1 MSLTVEE
8 LTFGYDQKAVLEN
21 VSFSAE
27 DGELLAILGPNG
39 VGKTSLFK
47 CILGLEKKYSGK
59 VILEDAEVRSLSPRS
74 LAHLVASIP
83 QVHGIS
89 FRYAVRDMVLMGTT
103 HRISPFSVP
112 GRAEKIAADEAMER
126 LGISALADKEFL
138 RLSGGEQQLV
148 LIARA
153 LAQQAKILLMDEPT
167 SSLDYGNQLHVLS
180 VVRALAKEGRTV
192 LLSTHNPQ
200 HALWYSD
207 RVLALWQGRVLA
219 WDRPEKVI
227 TPELIET
234 LYGKKAVLL
243 PTDRGPVL
251 IPEREGFSICQP
263 SISITPEQSDGDK
276 KL

>member
-1 MSLTVEE
+1 MSLWVED
-8 LTFGYDQKAVLEN
+8 LSFGYDRKPVLEN
-21 VSFSAE
+21 VSFRAE

-39 VGKTSLFK
+39 VGKTTLFK
-47 CILGLEKKYSGK
+47 CILGLERHYSGG
-59 VILEDAEVRSLSPRS
+59 VFLDGAEVRTLSPRALS
-74 LAHLVASIP
+74 HLAASIP

-89 FRYAVRDMVLMGTT
+89 FRYSVRDMVLMGTT
-103 HRISPFSVP
+103 HRIAPFSVP
-112 GRAEKIAADEAMER
+112 GREEKRAAEEALER
-126 LGISALADKEFL
+126 VGISALQDKEFT

-180 VVRALAKEGRTV
+180 IVRALAKEGHTV

-207 RVLALWQGRVLA
+207 RVLALWQSKVFA
-219 WDRPEKVI
+219 WDAPEKVI

-234 LYGKKAVLL
+234 LYRKKASLL

-251 IPEREGFSICQP
+251 IPDREAF
-263 SISITPEQSDGDK
+263 
-276 KL
+276 